1 MSRIMKNGC
10 LHGGGDEMTEKESGE
25 SSGETKPPKMPEN

>member
-1 MSRIMKNGC
+1 MGASMV
-10 LHGGGDEMTEKESGE
+10 GGDEMTEKESGE